1 MVCGRSPFTES
12 ILQNCCVAFVASVA
26 MTREYYK
33 ADNTHPF
40 SPSSLP
46 PSARYVLVGGE
57 EVVRNLRALQ
67 QAGWWLVWTS
77 NDPDEAV
84 DIYEGEKQ
92 HIKKHL

>member
-1 MVCGRSPFTES
+1 
-12 ILQNCCVAFVASVA
+12 

-33 ADNTHPF
+33 TDHTHPF
-40 SPSSLP
+40 APSSPPPPPPSLP

-92 HIKKHL
+92 PIKKHL